1 MKLKSG
7 YFVGIILTESNY
19 DVWSQLVEMHIAN
32 GKNFPTFEVVMK
44 DPRTLQHTGNPLN
57 DNGCTSFL
65 LDWMVTLSKFEERF
79 YSDRSTQNW
88 QDQSKTNH
96 PKTTLILISQPS
108 NALTAI
114 RLVIPRVVALKL
126 WDIQTEANVVEKAS
140 ALVAATIM
148 VSHPLDLPHKKLFTA
163 NDYNLL
169 SVSQITATLSCIVIF
184 WPEFYV
190 FKDIQ
195 TRQTI
200 GCGIKRG
207 KLYYLDLQ
215 SKDSNKLRQALM
227 ADGSEGEKKKS
238 EIWLWHRRLGHA
250 SFGYLKKLFPSLF
263 AKSDISGFRCDIC
276 ELAKSHRASFP
287 LILNKSLSFMVIHSD
302 VWGPSK
308 VPTLSGSRWF
318 VTFIDDC
325 TRMTWL
331 CLMKTKDEV
340 NLLFQKFHKMI
351 ETQYNAKVRVLRS
364 DNGGEYQSYDL
375 QKYLEGH
382 GIIHQTTCSNT
393 PQQNGVVEQKNHT
406 C

>member
-1 MKLKSG
+1 MKLKSTQKVIPSQARN
-7 YFVGIILTESNY
+7 YFDESNY
-19 DVWSQLVEMHIAN
+19 DIWSQLVEMHIAN
-32 GKNFPTFEVVMK
+32 RKNFPTSKVVMK
-44 DPRTLQHTGNPLN
+44 DHEDIADTRNPLN
-57 DNGCTSFL
+57 DNGCTSFFWIGMKAESDNPDTL
-65 LDWMVTLSKFEERF
+65 AMVVRQQ
-79 YSDRSTQNW
+79 STRNW

-96 PKTTLILISQPS
+96 PKMTLILISQPS

-126 WDIQTEANVVEKAS
+126 WDIQIANVDEKAS
-140 ALVAATIM
+140 TLISATNYGGKQ
-148 VSHPLDLPHKKLFTA
+148 VSPLDLPHKNLFHTNVA
-163 NDYNLL
+163 PSLNYNLL
-169 SVSQITATLSCIVIF
+169 SVSQITAPYLVLSF
-184 WPEFYV
+184 
-190 FKDIQ
+190 
-195 TRQTI
+195 
-200 GCGIKRG
+200 
-207 KLYYLDLQ
+207 L
-215 SKDSNKLRQALM
+215 ALNF
-227 ADGSEGEKKKS
+227 KKKS

-287 LILNKSLSFMVIHSD
+287 LILNKSPSPFMVIHSD

-308 VPTLSGSRWF
+308 VPTLSGLRWF

-340 NLLFQKFHKMI
+340 NLLFQNFHKMI

-364 DNGGEYQSYDL
+364 DNGGEYQSSDL

-393 PQQNGVVEQKNHT
+393 P
-406 C
+406 